1 MHTLEQLQAGELA
14 GATRVKLSCNLT
26 EVPSEIFDLAETL
39 EILDLSGN
47 HLTSL
52 PDAFTRLQN
61 LRIAFFSDNDFTVF
75 PEVLGKLPR
84 LEMIG
89 FKACQIGH
97 IAEDAIPHTTRWL
110 ILTNNQIAELPA
122 SIGKCTRMQKLMLAG
137 NKLKALPPEL
147 ASCQNL
153 ELFRISANQ
162 ITHLPDWLFSLPR
175 LSWLAISGNPCNPP
189 ASTATDL
196 PEISWQ
202 DLVLEEQLGEGASGI
217 ISRAHWQNR
226 ANSTHQVAVKVFK
239 GEVTSDGL
247 PEDEMQACMR
257 AGAHPNLVQVLG
269 KLGQHPAQKQGLVF
283 ELIPAGYRNL
293 GGSPSFES
301 CTRDVYAEDTVFTLE
316 EAISISLGVASAT
329 AHLHA
334 RGISHGDLYA
344 HNTLVDETGHPLFGD
359 FGAATVYDQANTT
372 LATALE
378 RLEVR
383 AFGCLLEDLL
393 DHLTPEA
400 MAQERAQRLLQLK
413 QVCMQP
419 EVQNRPAFSFIVE
432 QIESISKQVMPS
444 SLN

>member
-14 GATRVKLSCNLT
+14 GATRVKLSCGLT
-26 EVPSEIFDLAETL
+26 EVPSAIFDLAETL

-47 HLTSL
+47 HLTCL
-52 PDAFTRLQN
+52 PNAFTRLQH

-75 PEVLGKLPR
+75 PEALGKLPR

-89 FKACQIGH
+89 FKACKISH
-97 IAEDAIPHTTRWL
+97 IAEDAIPPTTRWL

-122 SIGKCTRMQKLMLAG
+122 SIGKCARMQKLMLAG
-137 NKLKALPPEL
+137 NKLKSLTPEL

-162 ITHLPDWLFSLPR
+162 ITHLPDWLLALPR
-175 LSWLAISGNPCNPP
+175 LSWLAMSGNPCNPP
-189 ASTATDL
+189 VPTATEL
-196 PEISWQ
+196 SEIPWQ

-217 ISRAHWQNR
+217 ITRAHWQNQ
-226 ANSTHQVAVKVFK
+226 ANSTQQVAVKVFK

-247 PEDEMQACMR
+247 PEDEMQACLR

-269 KLGQHPAQKQGLVF
+269 KITQHPAQKQGLVLG
-283 ELIPAGYRNL
+283 LIPAGYRNL

-301 CTRDVYAEDTVFTLE
+301 CTRDVYAEGTVFTLE
-316 EAISISLGVASAT
+316 EAISISAGIASAA

-344 HNTLVDETGHPLFGD
+344 HNTLVDATGHPLFGD
-359 FGAATVYDQANTT
+359 FGAATVYNQDNTA
-372 LATALE
+372 LASALE

-383 AFGCLLEDLL
+383 AFGCLLEELL
-393 DHLTPEA
+393 DHLTPQD
-400 MAQERAQRLLQLK
+400 MAQERAQNLLLLK
-413 QVCMQP
+413 QDCMQP
-419 EVQNRPAFSFIVE
+419 EVQNRPDFATIVE
-432 QIESISKQVMPS
+432 QIASNS
-444 SLN
+444 